1 MSKIM
6 YKDKQILGCISDS
19 KYAAYDNTGTG
30 LSATNAQ
37 DAITELNGKLH
48 EDDTLFNRSTLN
60 GSIKNPKLK
69 TGIYTIGSEATDIPS
84 GFDSAGILIVIRR
97 SIYYTETAEM
107 LYLHYID
114 AYGKST
120 HCVYFHNTW
129 TQWI

>member
-1 MSKIM
+1 MKIH
-6 YKDKQILGCISDS
+6 
-19 KYAAYDNTGTG
+19 
-30 LSATNAQ
+30 TNS
-37 DAITELNGKLH
+37 LNGKLH

-69 TGIYTIGSEATDIPS
+69 TGIYTLGSEVTDIPS

-97 SIYYTETAEM
+97 SIYYTGTAEM

-120 HCVYFHNTW
+120 HCVYFNNTW